1 MKRDARGIS
10 FSLCGHSLTRAWDG
24 RFWKMRFL
32 AVRGNPNLATPAKRH
47 TGARHRAA
55 RAPHTQRDHTTV
67 RDQSCAAQEMT
78 SDPACEKS
86 SSQRSI
92 ELRRRERRSTYV
104 VSHSG
109 TPCEV
114 ASVAASASS
123 ARRFCR
129 RRSCCRSF
137 EPAPRLLSAHPAGT
151 RPRFLLSAGELTAA
165 AAGAVAA
172 TGLLAISS
180 WVPAACSPLASC
192 TPKAARSFCRS
203 FFSRFLAA

>member
-1 MKRDARGIS
+1 M
-10 FSLCGHSLTRAWDG
+10 
-24 RFWKMRFL
+24 
-32 AVRGNPNLATPAKRH
+32 
-47 TGARHRAA
+47 
-55 RAPHTQRDHTTV
+55 
-67 RDQSCAAQEMT
+67 
-78 SDPACEKS
+78 
-86 SSQRSI
+86 
-92 ELRRRERRSTYV
+92 
-104 VSHSG
+104 SHSG

>member
-1 MKRDARGIS
+1 MRLPPWGRRARRGGTARATEGPVMRGTERG
-10 FSLCGHSLTRAWDG
+10 SLFVVTASHEHGTGGFGKCDSWRCAGT
-24 RFWKMRFL
+24 
-32 AVRGNPNLATPAKRH
+32 PIATPAKRH

-55 RAPHTQRDHTTV
+55 RARGGKNGE
-67 RDQSCAAQEMT
+67 RR
-78 SDPACEKS
+78 PARGAREKS

-104 VSHSG
+104 GSHSG

-114 ASVAASASS
+114 ASVDAAGASVAASASS

-165 AAGAVAA
+165 AASGAVAA
-172 TGLLAISS
+172 ARAGLLAISS
-180 WVPAACSPLASC
+180 WVPAACSP
-192 TPKAARSFCRS
+192 
-203 FFSRFLAA
+203 